1 MSVHL
6 KNFPLDFLKEK
17 PESFFHSEKY
27 KKAEELFNS
36 LKRNPKN
43 LTTPDDT
50 SYIPIDY
57 LVDMLTKI
65 YLHQPIKVETEQ
77 EEMDWLYCRM
87 RGLETKDTELKARK
101 YIDYTASE
109 VEGMEYLGR
118 EIHTDHIVDL
128 VKKKRSEVNKDRELL
143 SSIDKHLKPKETS
156 SVIFDIINK
165 INFYDGITH
174 SRYYDD
180 LAYEEYIRNKF
191 IKNESIYISSL
202 PTVTLSR
209 HKERDY
215 FFHGKNIE
223 KEIEGL
229 IDVMVAKYSFN
240 KTNTHRVDKTDEEDY
255 FTKAIR
261 QLEIVVSKSNIMDT
275 TRAYVFTQL
284 EMSNKWQLDKENLNN
299 GHFRY
304 MVFDLDGIEITD
316 LVDSIDKEGILTFK
330 ENRLRKGRV
339 FVVYD
344 TLNKELFQNT
354 TFAKCIEGFPLV
366 RNNVR
371 SFKVNSLDTK
381 EEIYL
386 NGLNKSGIHYTCIS
400 AEGFIVKPTKV
411 ELLKNKIVFH
421 FDQPF
426 YGGHI
431 HILPLYTLLRGW
443 SNFKVNEDNIYE
455 ILHEYDI
462 FSDQVVLWKGNIQYD
477 L

>member
-118 EIHTDHIVDL
+118 KIHTDHIVDL

-180 LAYEEYIRNKF
+180 LAYEEY
-191 IKNESIYISSL
+191 
-202 PTVTLSR
+202 P
-209 HKERDY
+209 
-215 FFHGKNIE
+215 
-223 KEIEGL
+223 
-229 IDVMVAKYSFN
+229 
-240 KTNTHRVDKTDEEDY
+240 
-255 FTKAIR
+255 
-261 QLEIVVSKSNIMDT
+261 
-275 TRAYVFTQL
+275 
-284 EMSNKWQLDKENLNN
+284 
-299 GHFRY
+299 
-304 MVFDLDGIEITD
+304 
-316 LVDSIDKEGILTFK
+316 
-330 ENRLRKGRV
+330 
-339 FVVYD
+339 
-344 TLNKELFQNT
+344 
-354 TFAKCIEGFPLV
+354 
-366 RNNVR
+366 
-371 SFKVNSLDTK
+371 
-381 EEIYL
+381 
-386 NGLNKSGIHYTCIS
+386 
-400 AEGFIVKPTKV
+400 
-411 ELLKNKIVFH
+411 
-421 FDQPF
+421 
-426 YGGHI
+426 
-431 HILPLYTLLRGW
+431 
-443 SNFKVNEDNIYE
+443 
-455 ILHEYDI
+455 
-462 FSDQVVLWKGNIQYD
+462 
-477 L
+477 